1 MIGTATRLLTG
12 ATRLMRPNVAAIS
25 GAVSSVAIVDATR
38 LRRSVPRQPP
48 ATNAGELREEQHR
61 DRDEPHVQAGY
72 GEHVRQASRREA
84 IAQRGRQL
92 LHVCDEEGAYE
103 RRVVAEVRVDA
114 PPDGRAP
121 AREDARAA

>member
-1 MIGTATRLLTG
+1 MHGPSERVCAKHHG
-12 ATRLMRPNVAAIS
+12 GS
-25 GAVSSVAIVDATR
+25 H
-38 LRRSVPRQPP
+38 RRQRRADYHDVERRHADDNRVRSP

-114 PPDGRAP
+114 PPDG
-121 AREDARAA
+121 